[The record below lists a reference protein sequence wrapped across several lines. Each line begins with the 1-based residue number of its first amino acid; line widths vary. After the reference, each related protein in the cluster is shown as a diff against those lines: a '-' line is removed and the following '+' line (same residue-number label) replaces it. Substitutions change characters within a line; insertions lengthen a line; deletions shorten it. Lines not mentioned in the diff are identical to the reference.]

1 MIIRVL
7 LVSALAFV
15 AVAANADIY
24 KCKDAKGAITFVDSP
39 CPVDQ
44 NLVDHKV
51 TNDPNTLNRQSS
63 RSREK
68 TSASSATP
76 SGSRSG
82 AATASSTKAAAA
94 PASGDAGC
102 DNQRKRLA
110 RLQTQSCIEGLQIA
124 TGRVMC
130 MPDAERREYLSRL
143 KSTIE
148 AVCS

>member
-7 LVSALAFV
+7 LLSTLVFV
-15 AVAANADIY
+15 ACAANADIY
-24 KCKDAKGAITFVDSP
+24 KCKDAKGAVTFVDTP

-44 NLVDHKV
+44 NLVDYKV

-68 TSASSATP
+68 TGAQTT
-76 SGSRSG
+76 RSG
-82 AATASSTKAAAA
+82 GSTASSGKAATSTATA
-94 PASGDAGC
+94 ASGESAGC
-102 DNQRKRLA
+102 DSQRKRLA
-110 RLQTQSCIEGLQIA
+110 RLQTQTCIEGLQIA

-143 KSTIE
+143 KTTIE

>member
-1 MIIRVL
+1 MIVRAL
-7 LVSALAFV
+7 LVIALMSV
-15 AVAANADIY
+15 AGAASADIY
-24 KCKDAKGAITFVDSP
+24 KCKDAKGAVTFVDSP

-51 TNDPNTLNRQSS
+51 TNDPNTLNRPSQSS

-68 TSASSATP
+68 ASASTP
-76 SGSRSG
+76 ARSG
-82 AATASSTKAAAA
+82 GSAASPKPTA
-94 PASGDAGC
+94 ASGESAGC
-102 DNQRKRLA
+102 DSQRKRLA
-110 RLQTQSCIEGLQIA
+110 RMQTQSCIEGLQIA

-130 MPDAERREYLSRL
+130 MPDAERREYLARL